1 MLLIC
6 LNVMKVESSMPDPK
20 LEEMLR
26 RFSKEPTLIENV
38 NKTNFKRLKQ
48 LAEYERQLEGNQDI
62 VTSNV
67 SMKLQWPFRRW
78 EKSGVDTDMT
88 SCCIQIL
95 ERGNRAFI
103 QISHGGRSIS
113 VKHSFLKKKNKR
125 RFRAMEKGVREAVK
139 YAREHMHINHFPD
152 LYALFIP
159 SDNAAMERTPSTRCN
174 SPTQKEK
181 EWPPIFTQNRLYGSD
196 NLHVLIPD
204 FSYFISSGKSV
215 PWFDEVEKELE
226 YSDTE
231 FALKEKTAV
240 YRGTFIERKYEE
252 LRRALLPLKCP
263 NEKLINV
270 SSYQYLSH
278 RDMCSG
284 HQLIITLP
292 GNGAWSWAT
301 KYNLLCNSVT
311 AMVSPD
317 SLRGESWETRE
328 SLGMKP
334 GIHYLELTSNVEEIC
349 EDLKTKVLW
358 TKKYPKEA
366 SMMAKRSREIALTY
380 LNRNTVLK
388 DFATL
393 LLGYSSLNKSINLQ
407 PEVKKILLDN
417 FSYDNF
423 DLF

>member
-1 MLLIC
+1 
-6 LNVMKVESSMPDPK
+6 MKVESSMADPI

-26 RFSKEPTLIENV
+26 KFSKEPDFIENV
-38 NKTNFKRLKQ
+38 NKTKLKRLEQ
-48 LAEYERQLEGNQDI
+48 LAEYERQLEGNEVI
-62 VTSNV
+62 VTNNV

-88 SCCIQIL
+88 SCCIQFL

-103 QISHGGRSIS
+103 QISHGGKRIS

-139 YAREHMHINHFPD
+139 YAREYMHINRFPD

-159 SDNAAMERTPSTRCN
+159 SDNAAMERSSFTRCN
-174 SPTQKEK
+174 SPIQKEK

-196 NLHVLIPD
+196 NLYVLIPD

-215 PWFDEVEKELE
+215 PWFDEVEKELA

-240 YRGTFIERKYEE
+240 YRGTFVERKYEE

-270 SSYQYLSH
+270 SAYQYLSH

-284 HQLIITLP
+284 YQLITTLP
-292 GNGAWSWAT
+292 GNSMLSS
-301 KYNLLCNSVT
+301 YHL
-311 AMVSPD
+311 D
-317 SLRGESWETRE
+317 E
-328 SLGMKP
+328 
-334 GIHYLELTSNVEEIC
+334 YF
-349 EDLKTKVLW
+349 
-358 TKKYPKEA
+358 KKYAFISMAYIFIQLYLQFYLCMIHVLNLFA
-366 SMMAKRSREIALTY
+366 SLIGS
-380 LNRNTVLK
+380 
-388 DFATL
+388 
-393 LLGYSSLNKSINLQ
+393 
-407 PEVKKILLDN
+407 
-417 FSYDNF
+417 
-423 DLF
+423 